1 MNPDYLWF
9 AEAIELL
16 TLFVIG
22 PALAIAI
29 AYAAWRGKSHNFS
42 PKQYGIVCVACGV
55 GASLLFVLAK
65 LMNADIRTSLYFLQL
80 ACVLLAG
87 VLFGVCMGCGFF
99 VLLSFWRWHK
109 TTRLAD
115 GNQARR

>member
-1 MNPDYLWF
+1 MSPNYLWL
-9 AEAIELL
+9 ADAAQLL
-16 TLFVIG
+16 TLFVVG
-22 PALAIAI
+22 PILAIAI
-29 AYAAWRGKSHNFS
+29 AYATWRRKPQNFS
-42 PKQYGIVCVACGV
+42 PKKYGIVPVACGV

-65 LMNADIRTSLYFLQL
+65 LINADIRTSLYFLQL

-87 VLFGVCMGCGFF
+87 LLFGVCMGCGFP